1 MKGCMQTAVAYFR
14 DNILE
19 LARSLLG
26 ELNVR
31 AVVNDLTDSVEAIL
45 AAIWNLN
52 TFTFNLPRTQ

>member
-1 MKGCMQTAVAYFR
+1 MQTAVAYFR

>member
-1 MKGCMQTAVAYFR
+1 MQTAVAYFR

-45 AAIWNLN
+45 AAI
-52 TFTFNLPRTQ
+52 